1 LISLFTVLVIISE
14 KIFVLEGCNGLL
26 LVDRAVDDI
35 LMEERANAVTFD
47 ILDGILIV
55 DFEVDC

>member
-1 LISLFTVLVIISE
+1 V
-14 KIFVLEGCNGLL
+14 KVLEGCNGLL